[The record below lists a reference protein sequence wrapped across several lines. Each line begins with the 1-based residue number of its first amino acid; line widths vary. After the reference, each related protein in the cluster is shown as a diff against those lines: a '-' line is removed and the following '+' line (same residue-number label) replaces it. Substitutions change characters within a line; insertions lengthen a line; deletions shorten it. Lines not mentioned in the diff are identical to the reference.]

1 MSIRVLSALSLS
13 GIVAA
18 VFVALVSCTQPA
30 EVIQTVVVE
39 REVEVIREV
48 EVEVVKEVEV
58 PVTVV
63 VTVETVKEIE
73 VTVAPDQAPTPVA
86 DKVQNVQNAIAAGG
100 SHSCGLRQNGQ
111 AVCWGDNEHGQ
122 LSPPGHSFTAITA
135 GYNHTCGLRENGQ
148 VACWGDNEYGQSSPP
163 GHSFTVIEAGWD
175 HTCGLR
181 ENGEAL
187 CWGGDYWGAKTPPPG
202 GRFIAIDGSGV
213 NSCGLRTSGQMVCWG
228 YDNDVPEGP
237 FIAIVVAGDD
247 NSYPKKCGLRENGEV
262 ECFNFSAPEGRSFT
276 TITALD
282 EHMCGLRRNGEAM
295 CWGNNEQGRAAAPAG
310 KFADISAGYAHSCGV
325 RPSGEALCWGN
336 NEYGETDVPRGLF
349 AVPSAFSPSQF
360 NPSDTS
366 FDAASVLARFSTD
379 DPFAGEARAAAAGE
393 ILAYYESGK
402 SEGTR
407 VLELLHTVASEAS
420 IEARRRAADE
430 LALLAED
437 DHWSEADAL
446 DAVQH
451 LAEVITGEE
460 INAEGRLA
468 AANEMI
474 DRYET
479 GDLNADHALNLL
491 DTIAPGMSINQ
502 RRQAAASLARLAADT
517 DWDHSDRMTAASEV
531 FRLVTGVPLDS
542 EQRIDA
548 AVDLTAVG
556 VKIFDTEDNFDDR
569 DIDNAAELIKQAVAG
584 ELTTESVNSILASGN

>member
-1 MSIRVLSALSLS
+1 MDSQNHPPNERFVWISAGKSHNCGLRPDGTAVCWGNNGSGRASPPRDERFISISAGNEHSCGITVGGRAVCWGGNEFGQSEAPGSAFVSVSAGKLQTCGVRADGNAMCWGHQIRYSDGGYPENVYPPSDKFVSIHSQFYS
-13 GIVAA
+13 GYGVG
-18 VFVALVSCTQPA
+18 
-30 EVIQTVVVE
+30 IQT
-39 REVEVIREV
+39 
-48 EVEVVKEVEV
+48 
-58 PVTVV
+58 
-63 VTVETVKEIE
+63 
-73 VTVAPDQAPTPVA
+73 
-86 DKVQNVQNAIAAGG
+86 
-100 SHSCGLRQNGQ
+100 SCGLRADGAVKCWGGTNDGLADPPAGRLVSIELGVRHACGVRSDGA
-111 AVCWGDNEHGQ
+111 AVCWGRGEGASAAPTHYSFASVSAGGSFSCGILDDGAIVCWGSDEREHG
-122 LSPPGHSFTAITA
+122 ST
-135 GYNHTCGLRENGQ
+135 N
-148 VACWGDNEYGQSSPP
+148 
-163 GHSFTVIEAGWD
+163 
-175 HTCGLR
+175 
-181 ENGEAL
+181 
-187 CWGGDYWGAKTPPPG
+187 PPG
-202 GRFIAIDGSGV
+202 GTF
-213 NSCGLRTSGQMVCWG
+213 
-228 YDNDVPEGP
+228 
-237 FIAIVVAGDD
+237 
-247 NSYPKKCGLRENGEV
+247 
-262 ECFNFSAPEGRSFT
+262 
-276 TITALD
+276 AL
-282 EHMCGLRRNGEAM
+282 
-295 CWGNNEQGRAAAPAG
+295 P
-310 KFADISAGYAHSCGV
+310 SAGQ
-325 RPSGEALCWGN
+325 PSSS
-336 NEYGETDVPRGLF
+336 T
-349 AVPSAFSPSQF
+349 PSASPAYH
-360 NPSDTS
+360 S

-379 DPFAGEARAAAAGE
+379 DPFAGEARAVAAGE

-407 VLELLHTVASEAS
+407 VLELLHTLAPETS

-437 DHWSEADAL
+437 DDWSEADAL

-479 GDLNADHALNLL
+479 GDLDADRALNLL

-502 RRQAAASLARLAADT
+502 RRQAAASLARLAADA

-584 ELTTESVNSILASGN
+584 ELTTESVNSILESGN